1 MRTKLSTKCRR
12 FCNLKE
18 TLIEHFNYVITY
30 CFLDHNYQPSE
41 SLTKPFDYEQ
51 NTSIIRVR
59 SPFSNK
65 MVLTETFIQ
74 IREKIKNEATVILQC
89 YGVPGSGKSETIRKL
104 AEEFPFENSSQEV
117 LVKWHIQ
124 CKDSGHNLQEQ
135 LKNLTDKLLKH
146 SMITDSEQ
154 HSDIVVNLKTN
165 DSIEF
170 VDALVKLEIPI
181 LILVEDPLE
190 EQVPLLR
197 DVSTNLKRNAEKR
210 KKISQK
216 IHLYISSRKNIALL
230 EVGSDINCYKSE
242 KIEGF
247 NEDEALSFLN
257 QGLPESDNKDKLEI
271 FQIFSG
277 LPLGLNTAKTFCK
290 KARINYRKYLE
301 LVKDVE
307 YDIISKEKEAI
318 LEEYGCATQHIF
330 QAIVIPFE
338 PVVTPLV
345 PTKKN
350 DISAILIWK
359 ILCCLSYLHYDRIPR
374 YVLEHFCHVLRDKKV
389 KNPVLKNEVEI
400 GSLISDLLDHS
411 MCTETNKDEITFHEV
426 VLNAFRLNRL
436 NVLKTDFNPLKNSIK
451 NLCRLVSKDMRKK
464 EHSLKMFKLRRHLQT
479 LLGHVENNQHMF
491 EDQHNEQ
498 LLRALTSYLYETTAA
513 IMLSESP
520 STFWNESEKHFEKAL
535 RVIFPSDDVIEDI
548 MVPKTNQEAKDI
560 AFTILEI
567 SKQKGA
573 NLPSNFTI
581 EYASNL
587 QLSFEEQTEELDF
600 LRSQTKNS
608 SLFAETEKLL
618 SAKDSTEIIIDNFQQ
633 CGLFLSDEK
642 YRPIFYA
649 ERFAFILH
657 SWSRLVLYGDQE
669 DVKKIEKRC
678 LWMSELCNE
687 ISIACKEQCEVSLLS
702 EPLSTTGGF
711 IPILLKVKE
720 SDEKVRKAW
729 SICEENLQNQENTE
743 MFENGL
749 LKEVYGPSATDNRI
763 SLLRYIVRINTHR
776 YEKICS
782 DSDSIIKAD
791 KRCKELFELSVKHS
805 ETISICSMCF
815 IYCAKYHAA
824 KEEMNESLKCFGKFF
839 ELGFNSDSRFHV
851 RCWAVYNYA
860 RAVIKFE
867 NCQPEYLVDAFNK
880 CDEMLNL
887 KNVGEMKSALK
898 EHLISCKNVLDQ
910 KVKSLK
916 KRENKFEEETA
927 TTSK

>member
-1 MRTKLSTKCRR
+1 
-12 FCNLKE
+12 
-18 TLIEHFNYVITY
+18 
-30 CFLDHNYQPSE
+30 
-41 SLTKPFDYEQ
+41 
-51 NTSIIRVR
+51 
-59 SPFSNK
+59 
-65 MVLTETFIQ
+65 MVLTESFIQ
-74 IREKIKNEATVILQC
+74 IREKIKNETTVILQC

-104 AEEFPFENSSQEV
+104 AEEFPFEEVSQEV

-135 LKNLTDKLLKH
+135 LKILTDKLLKH
-146 SMITDSEQ
+146 SMITDPEQ
-154 HSDIVVNLKTN
+154 HRDIVVNLKAD

-190 EQVPLLR
+190 EQIPLLR

-247 NEDEALSFLN
+247 NEEEALSFLN
-257 QGLPESDNKDKLEI
+257 QGLSESDNKDKLEI
-271 FQIFSG
+271 FHIFSG

-290 KARINYRKYLE
+290 KARIDYGKYLE

-338 PVVTPLV
+338 PVVIPLV
-345 PTKKN
+345 PTHHRN
-350 DISAILIWK
+350 DISAILTWK

-374 YVLEHFCHVLRDKKV
+374 YVLEHFCHVLRDKKI

-400 GSLISDLLDHS
+400 GSLISELLDHS

-426 VLNAFRLNRL
+426 ILNAFRLNRL
-436 NVLKTDFNPLKNSIK
+436 YVSKTDFYPLKNSIK
-451 NLCRLVSKDMRKK
+451 ILCKLVSNDLRKK
-464 EHSLKMFKLRRHLQT
+464 EIFLKMIKLRRHLQT
-479 LLGHVENNQHMF
+479 LLDHVENNKQIF
-491 EDQHNEQ
+491 EDQHDEQ
-498 LLRALTSYLYETTAA
+498 LFRSLTSYLHETTAT
-513 IMLSESP
+513 IMLNESP

-535 RVIFPSDDVIEDI
+535 RVIFPSDVVIEDI

-560 AFTILEI
+560 ANTILEI

-573 NLPSNFTI
+573 NLLSNFTVK
-581 EYASNL
+581 YASNL
-587 QLSFEEQTEELDF
+587 QFSWKEQAEELDF

-608 SLFAETEKLL
+608 RLFAETEKLL
-618 SAKDSTEIIIDNFQQ
+618 SAKDSPEIIIDNFQQ

-642 YRPIFYA
+642 YRSIFYA

-669 DVKKIEKRC
+669 DVNKIGKRC

-687 ISIACKEQCEVSLLS
+687 ISIKCRKQCEVFLS
-702 EPLSTTGGF
+702 AEPLSTTGGY
-711 IPILLKVKE
+711 IPIVLKLKE
-720 SDEKVRKAW
+720 ESREKLITALYF
-729 SICEENLQNQENTE
+729 CEKHMKNDENTKV
-743 MFENGL
+743 FENGM

-763 SLLRYIVRINTHR
+763 NLLRYIVRINAKI
-776 YEKICS
+776 YDKICS
-782 DSDSIIKAD
+782 DSDSIFNAD
-791 KRCKELFELSVKHS
+791 KRCKELFELSVEHS
-805 ETISICSMCF
+805 KTISKCSKCF

-824 KEEMNESLKCFGKFF
+824 KEERNEALKCFEKYF
-839 ELGFNSDSRFHV
+839 ELGFDSDPRFYV

-867 NCQPEYLVDAFNK
+867 DCSAEYLADAFNK
-880 CDEMLNL
+880 CDEALNL
-887 KNVGEMKSALK
+887 KNKGEIQNDLK

-916 KRENKFEEETA
+916 KQENKFEEKTP
-927 TTSK
+927 TTTK

>member
-1 MRTKLSTKCRR
+1 
-12 FCNLKE
+12 
-18 TLIEHFNYVITY
+18 
-30 CFLDHNYQPSE
+30 
-41 SLTKPFDYEQ
+41 
-51 NTSIIRVR
+51 
-59 SPFSNK
+59 

-74 IREKIKNEATVILQC
+74 IREKIKNEAIVILQC
-89 YGVPGSGKSETIRKL
+89 CGVPGSGKSETIRKL
-104 AEEFPFENSSQEV
+104 AEEFPFEEVSQKV
-117 LVKWHIQ
+117 LVKWHIL

-146 SMITDSEQ
+146 SMITDPEQ

-190 EQVPLLR
+190 DQIPLLR

-210 KKISQK
+210 KNIAQK
-216 IHLYISSRKNIALL
+216 IHLYVSSRKNIALL
-230 EVGSDINCYKSE
+230 KVGSDINCYKSE

-247 NEDEALSFLN
+247 NKDEALSFLN
-257 QGLPESDNKDKLEI
+257 QELPESDNKDKLEI

-290 KARINYRKYLE
+290 KARIDYRKYLE

-345 PTKKN
+345 PTHHRN
-350 DISAILIWK
+350 AISAILIWK

-374 YVLEHFCHVLRDKKV
+374 FVLEHFCHVLRDIKV
-389 KNPVLKNEVEI
+389 KNPVLKNEVEV
-400 GSLISDLLDHS
+400 GSLISELLDHC
-411 MCTETNKDEITFHEV
+411 MCTETNKDDITFHEV

-464 EHSLKMFKLRRHLQT
+464 EHSLKMFKLRRHLQS
-479 LLGHVENNQHMF
+479 LLGHVENNQHIF
-491 EDQHNEQ
+491 EGQHDEQ
-498 LLRALTSYLYETTAA
+498 LLRALTSYLHETTAA
-513 IMLSESP
+513 VMLSESP
-520 STFWNESEKHFEKAL
+520 SSFWNESEKYFEKAL

-548 MVPKTNQEAKDI
+548 MVPKTIQKAKDI
-560 AFTILEI
+560 ANTILKI

-573 NLPSNFTI
+573 NLPSNFTVK
-581 EYASNL
+581 YASNL

-608 SLFAETEKLL
+608 RLFAETEKLL
-618 SAKDSTEIIIDNFQQ
+618 SAKDSPEIIIDNLQQ

-642 YRPIFYA
+642 YRPVFYA

-669 DVKKIEKRC
+669 DVKKIGKRC

-687 ISIACKEQCEVSLLS
+687 ISIKCREQCKVSLLS
-702 EPLSTTGGF
+702 EPLSTTGGY

-720 SDEKVRKAW
+720 DSREKLITALYL
-729 SICEENLQNQENTE
+729 CEDHLKNDENTE
-743 MFENGL
+743 VFENGM
-749 LKEVYGPSATDNRI
+749 LKEVHGPSATDNRI
-763 SLLRYIVRINTHR
+763 KLLRYIVRINTKIHK
-776 YEKICS
+776 KICS
-782 DSDSIIKAD
+782 DSNSIFNAD
-791 KRCKELFELSVKHS
+791 ERCKELFKLSVKHS
-805 ETISICSMCF
+805 ETIRKCSMCF
-815 IYCAKYHAA
+815 IYCAKYYAA
-824 KEEMNESLKCFGKFF
+824 KEEMNEALKCFEKFF
-839 ELGFNSDSRFHV
+839 ELDSDSDPRFHV

-867 NCQPEYLVDAFNK
+867 DCSAEYLVDALNK
-880 CDEMLNL
+880 CDEVLNL
-887 KNVGEMKSALK
+887 KNKGEIKNALK
-898 EHLISCKNVLDQ
+898 EHLISCKNVLFE
-910 KVKSLK
+910 KLKLLK
-916 KRENKFEEETA
+916 KQENKYKKETA
-927 TTSK
+927 TKSK